1 MSDDRIVSFRPK
13 AQPVSGSVI
22 FPSDI
27 LCLPFIKGHYG
38 PQWAFTAEARID
50 GEARPVPV
58 QVSLVADI
66 ADEPESMGWLDR
78 SDDGFSGKF
87 VVGADWEDIIRQAAF
102 SSAPWDIEISFAT
115 DPEGEVLQLTL
126 GMWRRQVEG

>member
-1 MSDDRIVSFRPK
+1 VSDGRVISFRSKP
-13 AQPVSGSVI
+13 QPVSGSVR
-22 FPSDI
+22 FQSDA
-27 LCLPFIKGHYG
+27 LCLPFVKAHYG
-38 PQWAFTAEARID
+38 PQWAFTAEAQVD
-50 GEARPVPV
+50 GEAKSIPVHA
-58 QVSLVADI
+58 SLVADI
-66 ADEPESMGWLDR
+66 DDEPESMGWLDR
-78 SDDGFSGKF
+78 AEDGFSGKF

>member
-1 MSDDRIVSFRPK
+1 MNDDRVVSFRPK
-13 AQPVSGSVI
+13 LQPVSGSVR

-27 LCLPFIKGHYG
+27 LCLPFVKSHYG

-50 GEARPVPV
+50 GELRSIPVHA
-58 QVSLVADI
+58 SLVADI

-78 SDDGFSGKF
+78 GDDGFSGKF

>member
-1 MSDDRIVSFRPK
+1 VSDDRVVNFRPK
-13 AQPVSGSVI
+13 AQPVAGSGGV
-22 FPSDI
+22 PGER
-27 LCLPFIKGHYG
+27 LCLPFIKAHSG
-38 PQWAFTAEARID
+38 PQWAFTAEGKID
-50 GEARPVPV
+50 GEPESIPVHA
-58 QVSLVADI
+58 SLVSDI

-78 SDDGFSGKF
+78 GDDGFSGKF